1 MATSTPDDLDL
12 FIDNYTE
19 TKNPEAFLKRK
30 TLPGLLLFLPF
41 TMQFINVSL
50 AITSWYLASS
60 LPRVFLVTRVLI
72 VLSYL
77 FNVIT
82 YAFMGSPTFPTYRAF
97 CWAFLFMVVTIGLQI
112 GSIVEMQQAKASLD
126 PVDLQVSMGFD
137 IFSLVTLT
145 FALCFHAGQLYLSRR
160 YLQWKLNRA
169 ASCKR
174 KKHNIANAQGGCLNL
189 QKLER
194 AFLR

>member
-1 MATSTPDDLDL
+1 
-12 FIDNYTE
+12 
-19 TKNPEAFLKRK
+19 
-30 TLPGLLLFLPF
+30 
-41 TMQFINVSL
+41 
-50 AITSWYLASS
+50 
-60 LPRVFLVTRVLI
+60 
-72 VLSYL
+72 
-77 FNVIT
+77 
-82 YAFMGSPTFPTYRAF
+82 
-97 CWAFLFMVVTIGLQI
+97 MVVTIGLQI

-126 PVDLQVSMGFD
+126 PVDLQVLMGFD